1 MKYRTIIELI
11 CDAAD
16 SEDASNIAGDYL
28 KGEID
33 FGVEM
38 KCRTE
43 SQWAYRMKRY
53 TAACAVL
60 FIIFSA
66 LLFKVVPVE
75 DAETGKVS
83 QRLAF
88 KDTYT
93 VMPELKTKD
102 ESAFKEKWEKKKDE
116 AVLEYIK
123 E

>member
-1 MKYRTIIELI
+1 MKYRTVIEII

-38 KCRTE
+38 KCKTI
-43 SQWAYRMKRY
+43 SQWSYRMKRY
-53 TAACAVL
+53 TAVCAAV
-60 FIIFSA
+60 FMVFSA
-66 LLFKVVPVE
+66 LLFRVVPVE
-75 DAETGKVS
+75 DSETGKVS

-93 VMPELKTKD
+93 VTPELKTKNKA
-102 ESAFKEKWEKKKDE
+102 AFKEKWEKKKDE

-123 E
+123 K

>member
-16 SEDASNIAGDYL
+16 SEDAGNIAGDYL

-38 KCRTE
+38 KCKTV
-43 SQWAYRMKRY
+43 SLWAHRMKRY
-53 TAACAVL
+53 TSACAVTFLILSTL
-60 FIIFSA
+60 F
-66 LLFKVVPVE
+66 FKFVPVE
-75 DAETGKVS
+75 NAETGKVS

-88 KDTYT
+88 KSTYT
-93 VMPELKTKD
+93 VTPELKTKHK
-102 ESAFKEKWEKKKDE
+102 EEFKKEWAKKKDE

-123 E
+123 K